1 MAVPSS
7 SDSSA
12 ALPRHIAII
21 MDGNGRWAEKRG
33 LPRAAGHRAGVKSV
47 RSTIEY
53 CARKGIEALTLF
65 AFSSENW
72 NRPKEEVGLLMSLFL
87 EALDREVAD
96 LDKNNIRIR
105 FVGELS
111 QLATELQ
118 TRIRNAAERTAHN
131 TRLTVVVAVAY
142 GGRWDIAQ
150 AARSLAA
157 DCVSGKIATD
167 DITEAMLTERMV
179 LAGIPDPDLF
189 IRTGGDHRIS
199 NFLLWN
205 IAYTELCFLPE
216 PWPEFG
222 DAQLDA
228 ALELFAQRERRF
240 GLTSAQITQPAAK
253 AETAGGKK

>member
-1 MAVPSS
+1 
-7 SDSSA
+7 
-12 ALPRHIAII
+12 

-47 RSTIEY
+47 RATIEY

-118 TRIRNAAERTAHN
+118 TRIRNAEERTARN

-157 DCVSGKIATD
+157 DCVAGKIATD
-167 DITEAMLTERMV
+167 AITESMLTERMV

-228 ALELFAQRERRF
+228 VLEQFAQRERRF
-240 GLTSAQITQPAAK
+240 GLTSAQVTPSASN